1 MIMLMHI
8 SSVCKSALKLAG
20 RRLSKGFLSCYSE
33 ALRAIDALRRD
44 LEILHL
50 PGPRRG
56 LFLKKRKTTGRVGRR
71 KFLQFHEIYLER
83 RHFVRVG

>member
-1 MIMLMHI
+1 MHDHVNAHI
-8 SSVCKSALKLAG
+8 I
-20 RRLSKGFLSCYSE
+20 RLQIRP
-33 ALRAIDALRRD
+33 LRTIDALPNAASSS
-44 LEILHL
+44 LHL